1 MESQELILKLFIWF
15 YSVWIENTDLKDK
28 FLF

>member
-1 MESQELILKLFIWF
+1 MESQELILKLFILF
-15 YSVWIENTDLKDK
+15 YCVGIENTDLKDK